1 MVFAYLFKMS
11 FLKNKLNHQLGFDT
25 GHLEHSPDT
34 GITNPER
41 FVVVFLFCYFGG
53 FFKIFKEKKKEI
65 VTFLYDVHAN
75 LP

>member
-1 MVFAYLFKMS
+1 MS

-25 GHLEHSPDT
+25 GHIEHSPDT
-34 GITNPER
+34 GITNAER
-41 FVVVFLFCYFGG
+41 FVVVFFCFVIFGV
-53 FFKIFKEKKKEI
+53 FLIFKKEI

>member
-11 FLKNKLNHQLGFDT
+11 FLKIKLNHQLGFDT

-41 FVVVFLFCYFGG
+41 FVVVFFVLLFWG
-53 FFKIFKEKKKEI
+53 FFNI
-65 VTFLYDVHAN
+65 
-75 LP
+75 